1 LSRPEALEHLRAGR
15 PQVAAELLESLLL
28 QRSDDAEAWFL
39 LGACRHAL
47 NDLPAA
53 ANAFSRS
60 LALNPASPDAH
71 LAYMTVLR
79 AAGHARPAL
88 AAGQQALERLPD
100 NPRLLYAIAVCYEDL
115 GQSNE
120 ALGSYDAA
128 LAIEPTFEDALH
140 NRGLLL
146 VGLGRHEEAEANQR
160 HYIAASPGSARAYGG
175 LADVLTSAGRF
186 GEALA
191 VLEKLD
197 ELAPQDVTVR
207 IRRGV
212 ALACLRRYAEA
223 RQQFADARKID
234 ARAVVQYLGR
244 VAPGSDPAAML
255 SPENIYLG
263 WAWKALGQCDWT
275 GWNDFRAELL
285 RAVSQSDVALEPAV
299 AFMSRLLPLSGVER
313 HTVSRRIAAT
323 VEAGNAAL
331 PPSPGRTRARIRIG
345 VLSPDFREHLNAYL
359 LLPLFELLDRDR
371 FELFG
376 YALAGDDGSA
386 IRSRVR
392 SAADVFRDL
401 QPLAD
406 HDSAKVIRS
415 DDIDILLDVGG
426 FTTGARFAITAQR
439 PARLQVN
446 YLGFS
451 SSFGS
456 RRVDYAIVDRIVGS
470 DDAEWTEARVFL
482 PHTHFLY
489 DFRAPPP
496 EMHVTRQDYALPA
509 DAFVYCAFHRAEKIS
524 PDAFDLWMQILS
536 RVPGSVLWFRAL
548 SETALCNLRAH
559 AQRHEIDPARLVFA
573 PFEPSFDPRYLARH
587 RLGDL
592 MLDALHHNATTSA
605 CDALGA
611 GLPMLTL
618 RGSTMAS
625 RAGESL
631 LRAAG
636 LPELVAPDKAAYVEL
651 AVQLATDRERLNNY
665 RRTLEARSGPLFDTA
680 SRVREIEAALMQMWQ
695 QYEQIGDR
703 GR

>member
-1 LSRPEALEHLRAGR
+1 MQLALARYEEAIKTLEALLR
-15 PQVAAELLESLLL
+15 
-28 QRSDDAEAWFL
+28 
-39 LGACRHAL
+39 
-47 NDLPAA
+47 
-53 ANAFSRS
+53 
-60 LALNPASPDAH
+60 
-71 LAYMTVLR
+71 
-79 AAGHARPAL
+79 
-88 AAGQQALERLPD
+88 
-100 NPRLLYAIAVCYEDL
+100 
-115 GQSNE
+115 
-120 ALGSYDAA
+120 
-128 LAIEPTFEDALH
+128 
-140 NRGLLL
+140 
-146 VGLGRHEEAEANQR
+146 
-160 HYIAASPGSARAYGG
+160 
-175 LADVLTSAGRF
+175 
-186 GEALA
+186 
-191 VLEKLD
+191 
-197 ELAPQDVTVR
+197 LAPQDVSVLL
-207 IRRGV
+207 RRGI
-212 ALACLRRYAEA
+212 ARASLHRFTEAGEDFAEA
-223 RQQFADARKID
+223 KRRDWG
-234 ARAVVQYLGR
+234 AVERHLKN
-244 VAPGSDPAAML
+244 VAAGSDPGLML
-255 SPENIYLG
+255 SPENIYFSRG
-263 WAWKALGQCDWT
+263 WAALGHCDWSR
-275 GWNDFRAELL
+275 WEEFVSEL
-285 RAVSQSDVALEPAV
+285 RRIAAHTDIAVEPAV
-299 AFMSRLLPLSGVER
+299 AFMSRLTPLSGAER
-313 HTVSRRIAAT
+313 NAVTRCIAARI
-323 VEAGNAAL
+323 EARFPAL
-331 PPSPGRTRARIRIG
+331 PLPRASKRDRIRIG

-376 YALAGDDGSA
+376 YSLAADDGSA
-386 IRSRVR
+386 IRGRVR
-392 SAADVFRDL
+392 SPADVFRDL

-415 DDIDILLDVGG
+415 DDVDILLDVGG
-426 FTTGARFAITAQR
+426 YTTGARFAITAQR

-456 RRVDYAIVDRIVGS
+456 RRVDYAIVDRTVGS

-496 EMHVTRQDYALPA
+496 ETHVTRQEYALPA
-509 DAFVYCAFHRAEKIS
+509 NAFVYCAFHRAEKIS

-559 AQRHEIDPARLVFA
+559 SRRRGIDPARLVHA
-573 PFEPSFDPRYLARH
+573 PFEPSYDPRYLARH

-611 GLPMLTL
+611 GLPLL
-618 RGSTMAS
+618 SVRGSAMAS

-651 AVQLATDRERLNNY
+651 AVQLAADRERLNSY
-665 RRTLEARSGPLFDTA
+665 RRTLEARSGPLFDTS